1 MRGFNIVL
9 LVTVVGALGFALFQ
23 KSPAPAGKREPPLK
37 AAADFSPHAEPRENA
52 TGAPLEGDVLEGEAL
67 EVIDVPSYTYIRIGE
82 KGGVGTWA
90 AVSSAPIAKGSR
102 VRVVSETKMVGFR
115 SEKLERT
122 FDEIHFGALEGAPGQ
137 AIGNT
142 MTATVGAN
150 PHGGARPSADVPVGK
165 VDKASGPSAFRIA
178 EVHAQK
184 QKLAGRSVRVR
195 GVVVKST
202 SGVLGKTF
210 MHLRDGTGDA
220 KSANNDLTVTTP
232 ATATVGETLTVEGTV
247 SLEKDLGAG
256 YRYEVIIEDARLSK

>member
-9 LVTVVGALGFALFQ
+9 LAAIIGALGFALFQ
-23 KSPAPAGKREPPLK
+23 KRPAPVENSEPPLK
-37 AAADFSPHAEPRENA
+37 AAADFAPQAEPRENA
-52 TGAPLEGDVLEGEAL
+52 TGASLEGEAL

-82 KGGVGTWA
+82 KGSVGTWA

-102 VRVVSETKMVGFR
+102 VHVVSETKMVGFR
-115 SEKLERT
+115 SEKLDRT
-122 FDEIHFGALEGAPGQ
+122 FDEIYFGALEGAPGQ
-137 AIGNT
+137 ATGET
-142 MTATVGAN
+142 MAASGEAN

-165 VDKASGPSAFRIA
+165 VDKASAPNAFRIA
-178 EVHAQK
+178 EVYAQK

-220 KSANNDLTVTTP
+220 KSANDDLTVTTP
-232 ATATVGETLTVEGTV
+232 ATTNVGETVTVEGTV
-247 SLEKDLGAG
+247 TLEKDVGAG
-256 YRYEVIIEDARLSK
+256 YRYDVIVEDARLSK